1 MKRVNFSVLFLVMN
15 EDFLKPYNH
24 SHEKDIYNSWE
35 KSGFF
40 NPGNLTPNSSS
51 LAPRPFSIIMPP
63 PNSNGS
69 LHVGHALTITVEDLM
84 VRYWRMRGAPTLWL
98 PGADH
103 AGFETQVVF
112 EKRLEKEGTSRFEI
126 LQKPNGREELYKRIW
141 DFTQENKVHMEHQ
154 IRQLGASCDWSKE
167 TFTLD
172 PKIVATV
179 YETFKK
185 LYDDG
190 LIYRDT
196 RIVNWCP
203 KHQTTLSDLEVKYEE
218 RVDPL
223 YYVKYGPITLATVRL
238 ETKFGDTAIAV
249 HPSDARYKDLIGT
262 EIEVEAIAGK
272 TKIKI
277 IADEHVDPTFGTGAV
292 KVTPAHDADDYA
304 IWQRHKDEIDGPRPV
319 IDQWGKMSLLAYF
332 ADNADVMK
340 YEGLRIAEAR
350 KHIAHDMQEKG
361 LIEKVEEQYKHN
373 VALCYKC
380 GAVLEPRVLPQ
391 WFIDLTKEG
400 VKKIVQPAIDAVKS
414 KKIQIIPEFQEKIF
428 LHWMENIRDWNISRQ
443 IVWGIPIPAWYK
455 ENSKLGEREEI
466 YIGKEKPQDDGWVQ
480 ETDVFDTWFSSGQWP
495 FATLRAHGLEKEFY
509 PTSVMETAYDILF
522 FWVAR
527 MIMLGLYITG
537 EVPFKT
543 VYLHG
548 LVRDK
553 DKQKMSKSKGNVVD
567 PLGIV
572 EQYGADALRMALLVG
587 NSPGQDAS
595 FDEAKVKGYRNFSN
609 KLWNIARFVL
619 SQGAIP
625 NNSSDISSEDKKYI
639 ERMQEV
645 KKEVAE
651 NIEKYRFSQAA
662 EIAYHYVWH
671 EFADK
676 IIEEKKKDIIEGD
689 EQKGNSARHVLYVLL
704 TESLKILHPFMPFVT
719 EAIYTRLPHKNAE
732 FLMIEEW

>member
-1 MKRVNFSVLFLVMN
+1 
-15 EDFLKPYNH
+15 
-24 SHEKDIYNSWE
+24 
-35 KSGFF
+35 
-40 NPGNLTPNSSS
+40 
-51 LAPRPFSIIMPP
+51 MPP
-63 PNSNGS
+63 PNANGS
-69 LHVGHALTITVEDLM
+69 LHVGHAVMVAVEDVM

-112 EKRLEKEGTSRFEI
+112 EKKLEKEGTSRFEI
-126 LQKPNGREELYKRIW
+126 LKQEGGREELYNQIKA
-141 DFTQENKVHMEHQ
+141 FTLANKSHMEQ
-154 IRQLGASCDWSKE
+154 QVRQLGASCDWSKE

-172 PKIVATV
+172 PKIIDTV

-190 LIYRDT
+190 LVYRDT
-196 RIVNWCP
+196 RIVNWCT

-218 RVDPL
+218 RIDPL

-249 HPSDARYKDLIGT
+249 HPNDARYKDLIGK

-277 IADEHVDPTFGTGAV
+277 IADEHVDPAFGTGAV

-304 IWQRHKDEIDGPRPV
+304 IWQRHRDEIEGPKEI
-319 IDQWGKMSLLAYF
+319 IDQFGRMSLASYF

-340 YEGLRIAEAR
+340 YQGLKIAEAR
-350 KHIAHDMQEKG
+350 KQIAHDMQERG
-361 LIEKVEEQYKHN
+361 LIEKVDAEYKHN

-380 GAVLEPRVLPQ
+380 GTVLEPRVLPQ

-400 VKKIVQPAIDAVKS
+400 NKKLVQPAIDAVKNGS
-414 KKIQIIPEFQEKIF
+414 IKIVPEFQEKIF
-428 LHWMENIRDWNISRQ
+428 FHWMENIRDWNISRQ
-443 IVWGIPIPAWYK
+443 IVWGIPIPVWYR
-455 ENSKLGEREEI
+455 NGISNFPAYRQAGNFPISNNREKNMGQEV
-466 YIGKEKPQDDGWVQ
+466 YIGKEKPEGEGWIQ

-495 FATLRAHGLEKEFY
+495 TATLRAQSTPEHDLLKEFY
-509 PTSVMETAYDILF
+509 PTSVMETGYDILF

-527 MIMLGLYITG
+527 MIMLGMYMTG
-537 EVPFKT
+537 KIPFKT

-567 PLGIV
+567 PMGIV

-619 SQGAIP
+619 EQNAKSKVKSQKSKDEIFTEA
-625 NNSSDISSEDKKYI
+625 DKEHLKRI
-639 ERMQEV
+639 QEV
-645 KKEVAE
+645 KKEVAG
-651 NIEKYRFSQAA
+651 NIERYRFSQAA

-671 EFADK
+671 EFAD
-676 IIEEKKKDIIEGD
+676 ILIEEKKKILLD
-689 EQKGNSARHVLYVLL
+689 EAQSEEEKESARAVLYTLL
-704 TESLKILHPFMPFVT
+704 IESLKMLHPFMPFVT
-719 EAIYTRLPHKNAE
+719 EAIYKRLPHKNME
-732 FLMIEEW
+732 FLMVEKWEE

>member
-1 MKRVNFSVLFLVMN
+1 MN
-15 EDFLKPYNH
+15 EDFLKPYDH
-24 SHEKDIYNSWE
+24 SHEKDIYSSWE
-35 KSGFF
+35 KSGYFSPEKLKTPASTQRGEQ
-40 NPGNLTPNSSS
+40 NPKPKIDNSRNDSSVGNCKLDIDN
-51 LAPRPFSIIMPP
+51 FCIVMPP

-112 EKRLEKEGTSRFEI
+112 EKKLEKEGTSRFEI

-277 IADEHVDPTFGTGAV
+277 ITDEHVDPVFGTGAV

-304 IWQRHKDEIDGPRPV
+304 IWQRHKDEIDGPKPV
-319 IDQWGKMSLLAYF
+319 IDQWGKISLGAYF

-340 YEGLRIAEAR
+340 YEGLKIAEAR

-361 LIEKVEEQYKHN
+361 LIEKVDEQYKHN

-400 VKKIVQPAIDAVKS
+400 AKKIVQPAIDAVKS
-414 KKIQIIPEFQEKIF
+414 KKIQIVPEFQEKIF

-443 IVWGIPIPAWYK
+443 IVWGIPIPVWYK

-466 YIGKEKPQDDGWVQ
+466 YIGKEKPEGEGWVQ

-509 PTSVMETAYDILF
+509 PTSVMETA
-522 FWVAR
+522 
-527 MIMLGLYITG
+527 
-537 EVPFKT
+537 
-543 VYLHG
+543 
-548 LVRDK
+548 
-553 DKQKMSKSKGNVVD
+553 
-567 PLGIV
+567 
-572 EQYGADALRMALLVG
+572 
-587 NSPGQDAS
+587 
-595 FDEAKVKGYRNFSN
+595 
-609 KLWNIARFVL
+609 
-619 SQGAIP
+619 
-625 NNSSDISSEDKKYI
+625 
-639 ERMQEV
+639 
-645 KKEVAE
+645 
-651 NIEKYRFSQAA
+651 
-662 EIAYHYVWH
+662 
-671 EFADK
+671 
-676 IIEEKKKDIIEGD
+676 
-689 EQKGNSARHVLYVLL
+689 
-704 TESLKILHPFMPFVT
+704 
-719 EAIYTRLPHKNAE
+719 
-732 FLMIEEW
+732 